1 MLDIDGN
8 QTLDVVEVK
17 LGLRSVG
24 IYATDK
30 QLGIWLEELD
40 TNGDGVVDFFEF
52 VIFMDTMRKRQIR
65 CGGFELYFPIF
76 LFTR

>member
-8 QTLDVVEVK
+8 QTIDVVEMK

-30 QLGIWLEELD
+30 QLWSWLEEID
-40 TNGDGVVDFFEF
+40 VNCDGVIDLAEF
-52 VIFMDTMRKRQIR
+52 VMFMELMRKRQIR
-65 CGGFELYFPIF
+65 FGGF
-76 LFTR
+76 